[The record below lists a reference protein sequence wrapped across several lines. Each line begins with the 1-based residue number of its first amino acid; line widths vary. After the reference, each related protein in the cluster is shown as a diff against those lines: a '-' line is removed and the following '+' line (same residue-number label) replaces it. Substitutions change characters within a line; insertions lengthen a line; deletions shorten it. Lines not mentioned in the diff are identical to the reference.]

1 MGGAVGVW
9 RADSGATG
17 EVTGNTFVGLHFLR
31 FFILSFGSSSAA
43 RFGASSGE
51 GRVEVGVAASSEWR

>member
-1 MGGAVGVW
+1 MGGLVGVW
-9 RADSGATG
+9 RAGAAETGEATG
-17 EVTGNTFVGLHFLR
+17 DTFVGLHFLR
-31 FFILSFGSSSAA
+31 FFILSLGSSSAA